1 MTILTSAALSLAQA
15 SQASPRPQT
24 PARLAIYY
32 GYPSLVNGA
41 KGDVEKAAGVFSLYD
56 VVVFGDGL
64 EFPDHQSSRVA
75 QGDSAEHQKLV
86 EIIVGMK
93 RHNAGIRIYGYVPL
107 GEYQHLSDTDIQQR
121 IGLWKQMGVA
131 GIFLDEGSYDYG
143 NVDRARQNNAVIY
156 VHQQGLS
163 AFMNGYFPD
172 HIFGLENEPL
182 YSKGKNKNPGHQPP
196 ALNANDLYLLESFQ
210 IREGNYD
217 DPVQWQARI
226 KKVLDYRKRYA
237 TQVFA
242 ITTVGNK
249 PFDAQKLNYGWW
261 SAWMNDLEGFGWGEP
276 NFSASDNLLPDH
288 RCVMN
293 AADLKKTGAIGTD
306 KTRFWRKAGGEVVVL
321 DTNNHTVKRFK
332 SAVAVPS
339 EKDILGS
346 ASEAM
351 ALMCGAK

>member
-1 MTILTSAALSLAQA
+1 MTILTGAALSMARA
-15 SQASPRPQT
+15 SSATQT

-41 KGDVEKAAGVFSLYD
+41 NGDVEKAASAFSLYD

-64 EFPDHQSSRVA
+64 EFSDHQASRIA
-75 QGDSAEHQKLV
+75 QGDPVEHQKLLQ
-86 EIIVGMK
+86 IIAGMK
-93 RHNAGIRIYGYVPL
+93 RRNVAIRIYGYVPL
-107 GEYQHLSDTDIQQR
+107 GEYQHLSESEIQQR

-131 GIFLDEGSYDYG
+131 GIFLDEGSYDFG
-143 NVDRARQNNAVIY
+143 NVDRARQNKAVNY

-163 AFMNGYFPD
+163 AFMNGFFPD

-182 YSKGKNKNPGHQPP
+182 YSKGKNKNPSHRPP

-210 IREGNYD
+210 IREGAYD
-217 DPVQWQARI
+217 DTANWQERI
-226 KKVLDYRKRYA
+226 KKVLDYRKKYG
-237 TQVFA
+237 TQMFA
-242 ITTVGNK
+242 ITTAGNQS
-249 PFDAQKLNYGWW
+249 FDAQKLNYGWW

-293 AADLKKTGAIGTD
+293 AADLKKMGPVVSD
-306 KTRFWRKAGGEVVVL
+306 KNHFWRKAGGEMVVL
-321 DTNNHTVKRFK
+321 DAGDHTVKRVKPAGLK
-332 SAVAVPS
+332 SATEGA
-339 EKDILGS
+339 
-346 ASEAM
+346 